1 MKKQPA
7 WDFLTLTV
15 CRIDPTETRFNWFPG
30 NLSEEDG
37 KSLEHNGILIPI
49 LLQAVPGKKYRIID
63 GFKRV
68 TWLTSNR
75 AASVQKKQEISL
87 PCFILPESMPE
98 REATN
103 IRLETLFT
111 SSGNFSG
118 IQIGRVLKQF
128 QDSDFTTEEI
138 ADQVLPKLGLKPSVR
153 LVRQLLD
160 LKIVLETIE
169 LPESLLRLESEEL
182 LPLLKFSRTA
192 LPNVAAFCARM
203 EVGGKKL
210 RNLLQVLDEVS
221 RLKEM
226 SADEVLKLP
235 EIMEITGRSSLQ
247 APVRYRLLKQQLD
260 TWRYPELSELRKRFE
275 QGRQRLNLSQR
286 ITLES
291 DPYFEND
298 DLTLSLK
305 IRSVQELRKH
315 LKDLEKTIPNLQGD
329 NSEDLSE
336 DLWEELFALMQEE

>member
-1 MKKQPA
+1 MEKTPT
-7 WDFLTLTV
+7 WDFLTVTF
-15 CRIDPTETRFNWFPG
+15 CRIDPTETCFNWFPG
-30 NLSEEDG
+30 NLSEDDI
-37 KSLEHNGILIPI
+37 KSLEQNGILIPI
-49 LLQAVPGKKYRIID
+49 LLQVVPGKKYRIID
-63 GFKRV
+63 GFKRIS
-68 TWLTSNR
+68 WLTSNNT
-75 AASVQKKQEISL
+75 ASDQKQQETPI

-103 IRLETLFT
+103 IRLETLST

-138 ADQVLPKLGLKPSVR
+138 AAQVLPRLGLKPSAR

-160 LKIVLETIE
+160 LHNVLKTMT
-169 LPESLLRLESEEL
+169 LPESLLQLGSEDL
-182 LPLLKFSRTA
+182 LPLLKFSQSA
-192 LPNVAAFCARM
+192 LADLAALSERM
-203 EVGGKKL
+203 EVGGKKW

-221 RLKEM
+221 RLREI
-226 SADEVLKLP
+226 SANEVLKLP
-235 EIMEITGRSSLQ
+235 EILEIIGRSSLQ

-260 TWRYPELSELRKRFE
+260 TWRYPELSDLRQRFE
-275 QGRQRLNLSQR
+275 QGRQRLNLSPR

-315 LKDLEKTIPNLQGD
+315 LKDLEETIQNLQGN
-329 NSEDLSE
+329 NSEN
-336 DLWEELFALMQEE
+336 LWEELFALMQEE

>member
-1 MKKQPA
+1 MKKTPA
-7 WDFLTLTV
+7 WDLLTLTV
-15 CRIDPTETRFNWFPG
+15 CRIDPAETRFNWFPG

-37 KSLEHNGILIPI
+37 KSLEQNGILIPI

-103 IRLETLFT
+103 IRLETLST

-315 LKDLEKTIPNLQGD
+315 LKVLANTVPDLQEH
-329 NSEDLSE
+329 NSEA
-336 DLWEELFALMQEE
+336 LWNDLFALLREE

>member
-1 MKKQPA
+1 MKKTPA
-7 WDFLTLTV
+7 WDLLTLTV
-15 CRIDPTETRFNWFPG
+15 CQIDPAETRFNWFPDK
-30 NLSEEDG
+30 LSEEDG
-37 KSLEHNGILIPI
+37 KSLEQNGILIPI

-63 GFKRV
+63 GFKRIS
-68 TWLTSNR
+68 WLTSNNT
-75 AASVQKKQEISL
+75 ASDQKQQKTPI

-103 IRLETLFT
+103 IRLETLST

-118 IQIGRVLKQF
+118 IQIGRVLKQL

-138 ADQVLPKLGLKPSVR
+138 ADQVLPRLDLKPSAR

-160 LKIVLETIE
+160 LHNVLKTMT
-169 LPESLLRLESEEL
+169 LPESLLRLGTEDL

-192 LPNVAAFCARM
+192 LPDVAEFCARM

-247 APVRYRLLKQQLD
+247 APVEYRLLKQQLD

-275 QGRQRLNLSQR
+275 QGSQRLNLSPR

-291 DPYFEND
+291 NPYFEND
-298 DLTLSLK
+298 ELTLSLK

-315 LKDLEKTIPNLQGD
+315 LKVLATTVPDIQEE
-329 NSEDLSE
+329 NSEDV
-336 DLWEELFALMQEE
+336 WKELFALLQED

>member
-1 MKKQPA
+1 MKKTPA
-7 WDFLTLTV
+7 WDLLTLTV
-15 CRIDPTETRFNWFPG
+15 CRIDPAETSFNWFPDK
-30 NLSEEDG
+30 LSEEDG
-37 KSLEHNGILIPI
+37 KSLEQNGILIPL

-63 GFKRV
+63 GFKRIF
-68 TWLTSNR
+68 WLTSNNT
-75 AASVQKKQEISL
+75 ASDQKQQETSI

-103 IRLETLFT
+103 IRLETLST
-111 SSGNFSG
+111 SLGNFSG
-118 IQIGRVLKQF
+118 IQIGRVLKQL

-138 ADQVLPKLGLKPSVR
+138 ADQVLPRLGLKPSAR

-160 LKIVLETIE
+160 LHNVLKTMT

-192 LPNVAAFCARM
+192 LPDVAEFCARM

-315 LKDLEKTIPNLQGD
+315 LKVLANTVPDLQEH
-329 NSEDLSE
+329 NSEDLW
-336 DLWEELFALMQEE
+336 DELFALLQED

>member
-1 MKKQPA
+1 MKKTPA
-7 WDFLTLTV
+7 WDLLTLTV
-15 CRIDPTETRFNWFPG
+15 CQIDPAETRFNWFPG

-37 KSLEHNGILIPI
+37 KSLEQNGILIPV

-63 GFKRV
+63 GFKRIS
-68 TWLTSNR
+68 WLTSNNT
-75 AASVQKKQEISL
+75 ASDQKQQETPIT
-87 PCFILPESMPE
+87 CFILPESMPE

-103 IRLETLFT
+103 IRLETLST

-118 IQIGRVLKQF
+118 IQIGRVLKQL

-138 ADQVLPKLGLKPSVR
+138 ADQVLPRLGLKPSAR

-160 LKIVLETIE
+160 LHNVLKTMT
-169 LPESLLRLESEEL
+169 LPKSLLRLESEGL

-192 LPNVAAFCARM
+192 LPDVAAFCARM

-260 TWRYPELSELRKRFE
+260 TWRYPELSELRKRVE

-291 DPYFEND
+291 DQYFEND

-305 IRSVQELRKH
+305 IRSVQ
-315 LKDLEKTIPNLQGD
+315 
-329 NSEDLSE
+329 
-336 DLWEELFALMQEE
+336 

>member
-1 MKKQPA
+1 MKKTPA
-7 WDFLTLTV
+7 WDLLTLTV
-15 CRIDPTETRFNWFPG
+15 CRIDSAETRFNWFPG

-37 KSLEHNGILIPI
+37 KSLEQNGILIPI

-63 GFKRV
+63 GFKRI

-103 IRLETLFT
+103 IRLETLST

-118 IQIGRVLKQF
+118 IQIGRVLKQL

-169 LPESLLRLESEEL
+169 LPESLLWLESEEL

-192 LPNVAAFCARM
+192 LPDVAAFCARM

-247 APVRYRLLKQQLD
+247 APVEYRLLKQQLD

-315 LKDLEKTIPNLQGD
+315 LKVLANTVPDLQEH
-329 NSEDLSE
+329 NSEDLW
-336 DLWEELFALMQEE
+336 DELFALLQED

>member
-1 MKKQPA
+1 MKKTPA
-7 WDFLTLTV
+7 WDLLTLTV
-15 CRIDPTETRFNWFPG
+15 CRIDPAETRFNWFPG

-37 KSLEHNGILIPI
+37 KSLEQNGILIPI

-63 GFKRV
+63 GFKRIS
-68 TWLTSNR
+68 WLTSNNT
-75 AASVQKKQEISL
+75 ASDQKQQETPI

-103 IRLETLFT
+103 IRLETLST

-118 IQIGRVLKQF
+118 IQIGRVLKQL

-192 LPNVAAFCARM
+192 LPDVAAFCARM

-235 EIMEITGRSSLQ
+235 EIMKITGRSSLQ

-315 LKDLEKTIPNLQGD
+315 LKDLANGVPDIQEE
-329 NSEDLSE
+329 NSEDV
-336 DLWEELFALMQEE
+336 WKELFALLQED

>member
-1 MKKQPA
+1 MKKTPA
-7 WDFLTLTV
+7 WDLLTLTV
-15 CRIDPTETRFNWFPG
+15 CRIDPAETRFNWFPG

-37 KSLEHNGILIPI
+37 KSLEQNGILIPI

-63 GFKRV
+63 GFKRIS
-68 TWLTSNR
+68 WLTSNNT
-75 AASVQKKQEISL
+75 ASDQKQQETPI

-103 IRLETLFT
+103 IRLETLST

-118 IQIGRVLKQF
+118 IQIGRVLKQL

-160 LKIVLETIE
+160 LKFVLETIE

-192 LPNVAAFCARM
+192 LPDVAAFCARM

-235 EIMEITGRSSLQ
+235 EIMKITGRSSLQ

-315 LKDLEKTIPNLQGD
+315 LKVLANTVPDLHKE
-329 NSEDLSE
+329 NSEDVW
-336 DLWEELFALMQEE
+336 DKLFALQQED

>member
-1 MKKQPA
+1 MKKTPA
-7 WDFLTLTV
+7 WDLLTLTV
-15 CRIDPTETRFNWFPG
+15 CRIDPAETRFNWFPG

-37 KSLEHNGILIPI
+37 KSLEQNGILIPI

-63 GFKRV
+63 GFKRIS
-68 TWLTSNR
+68 WLTSNNT
-75 AASVQKKQEISL
+75 ASDQKQQETPI

-103 IRLETLFT
+103 IRLETLST

-118 IQIGRVLKQF
+118 IQIGRVLKQL

-138 ADQVLPKLGLKPSVR
+138 ADQVLPRLGLKPSSR
-153 LVRQLLD
+153 LARQLLD
-160 LKIVLETIE
+160 LHNVLKTMN
-169 LPESLLRLESEEL
+169 LPESLLRMGSEDL
-182 LPLLKFSRTA
+182 LPLLKFSQSA
-192 LPNVAAFCARM
+192 LPDLAALSERM
-203 EVGGKKL
+203 EVGGKKW
-210 RNLLQVLDEVS
+210 RILLQVLDEVS
-221 RLKEM
+221 RLREM

-235 EIMEITGRSSLQ
+235 EILEIIGRSSLQ

-260 TWRYPELSELRKRFE
+260 TWRYPELSDLRQRFE
-275 QGRQRLNLSQR
+275 QGRQRLNLAQR

-329 NSEDLSE
+329 NSEDL
-336 DLWEELFALMQEE
+336 WEELFALMQEE

>member
-1 MKKQPA
+1 MKKTPT

-15 CRIDPTETRFNWFPG
+15 CRIDPSETRFNWFPG

-37 KSLEHNGILIPI
+37 KSLEEHGILIPI
-49 LLQAVPGKKYRIID
+49 LLQAVQGKKYRIID
-63 GFKRV
+63 GFKRIS
-68 TWLTSNR
+68 WLTSNNI
-75 AASVQKKQEISL
+75 APDQKQQETPI

-98 REATN
+98 RETTN
-103 IRLETLFT
+103 IRLETLST

-118 IQIGRVLKQF
+118 IQIGRVLKQL

-138 ADQVLPKLGLKPSVR
+138 ADQVLPRLGLKPSSR
-153 LVRQLLD
+153 LARQLLD
-160 LKIVLETIE
+160 LHNVLKTMN
-169 LPESLLRLESEEL
+169 LPESLLRLESEDL
-182 LPLLKFSRTA
+182 LPLLKFSQSA
-192 LPNVAAFCARM
+192 LPDLAALSERM
-203 EVGGKKL
+203 EVGGKKW

-221 RLKEM
+221 RLREM
-226 SADEVLKLP
+226 SVDEVLKLP
-235 EIMEITGRSSLQ
+235 EILEIIGRSSLQ

-260 TWRYPELSELRKRFE
+260 TWRYPELSDLRQRFE
-275 QGRQRLNLSQR
+275 QGRQRLNLAQR

-315 LKDLEKTIPNLQGD
+315 LKDLEKTIPNLQGN
-329 NSEDLSE
+329 NSEELWE
-336 DLWEELFALMQEE
+336 ELWEELFALMQEE